1 MARALISVSDKQ
13 DLDILVKFLDA
24 QEVEIVATGTTAL
37 YIRDLGVTCTE
48 VSDTTKHPE
57 ILDGRVKTLH
67 PRIHGGILADLDIE
81 GHHHDMQK
89 HNIRPFDYVICNLY
103 PFEKVL
109 EQTGVDH
116 KELIENI
123 DIGGVTLLRAAA
135 KNHRFVTV
143 ICDPK
148 DYSIFM
154 DELKQDQD
162 QTITAEFKNMM
173 AAKAFA
179 KVAAYDV
186 AIANY
191 FQAYT
196 GCNDTLL
203 IAASLK
209 QKLRYGENSH
219 QNGYYYETKKEAY
232 SLAGSIIHGGK
243 ELSYNNILDLEA
255 AVMCLKDFI
264 EPTAVAIKHN
274 TPCGVGQG
282 ETINQ
287 AFSNCVK
294 VDPVS
299 IFGGI
304 VALNKEVDLELAE
317 QLNTIFLEVVIAPS
331 YTKEALEK
339 LKTKSNLR
347 IVEMPLEKL
356 DQKLEIRKIQGG
368 FVVQDADL
376 QNIEDEVLTAQ
387 AHENLL
393 ADYKSDLIFAQKVC
407 KHVKSNAIVIASG
420 GKILGIGGGEV
431 NRIDA
436 CKLAL
441 GRALNNECYHKGMSL
456 VLASDAF
463 FPFDDIVTYVKDY
476 GIKAIIQPG
485 GSIRDKDVIKACADH
500 DICLIFTGVRH
511 FKH

>member
-1 MARALISVSDKQ
+1 MARALISVSDKTG
-13 DLDILVKFLDA
+13 LDVLVKFLDVK
-24 QEVEIVATGTTAL
+24 EVEIVATGSTAA
-37 YIRDLGVTCTE
+37 YIRGLGITCTE

-57 ILDGRVKTLH
+57 ILGGRVKTLH
-67 PRIHGGILADLDIE
+67 PRIHGGILADLDVE
-81 GHHHDMQK
+81 AHHHDMYN

-103 PFEKVL
+103 PFEEVL
-109 EQTGVDH
+109 KQKDAGH
-116 KELIENI
+116 SALIENI

-143 ICDPK
+143 LCDPA
-148 DYSIFM
+148 DYSTFI
-154 DELKQDQD
+154 DALEKHQSLNP
-162 QTITAEFKNMM
+162 EFKNLM

-191 FQAYT
+191 FQEYT
-196 GCNDTLL
+196 GRNDALL

-219 QNGYYYETKKEAY
+219 QEGYYYETNDSEAY
-232 SLAGSIIHGGK
+232 SLASSIIHGGK

-255 AVMCLKDFI
+255 AVMCLKDFSA
-264 EPTAVAIKHN
+264 PTAVAIKHN
-274 TPCGVGQG
+274 TPCGIGQA
-282 ETINQ
+282 ETIMQ
-287 AFSNCVK
+287 AFSNCVA

-304 VALNKEVDLELAE
+304 VAVNEEVDLDLAE

-331 YTKEALEK
+331 YSKEGLEK
-339 LKTKSNLR
+339 LQTKQNLR
-347 IVEMPLEKL
+347 IVEMKMPVLY
-356 DQKLEIRKIQGG
+356 QKLEIRKIQGG
-368 FVVQDADL
+368 YIVQDADL
-376 QNIEDEVLTAQ
+376 KQIEDEQFSLQTYE
-387 AHENLL
+387 HEFINYE
-393 ADYKSDLIFAQKVC
+393 ADLIFAQKVC

-441 GRALNNECYHKGMSL
+441 GRALNNEFYRKDMPL

-485 GSIRDKDVIKACADH
+485 GSIRDKDVIKACLDH
-500 DICLIFTGVRH
+500 DICLVFTGVRH